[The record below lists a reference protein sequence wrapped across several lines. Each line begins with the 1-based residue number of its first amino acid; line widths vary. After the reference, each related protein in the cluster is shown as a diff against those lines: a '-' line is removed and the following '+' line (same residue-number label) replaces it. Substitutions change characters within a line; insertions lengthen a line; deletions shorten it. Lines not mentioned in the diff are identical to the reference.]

1 MNREQ
6 AKEIIK
12 RDVLCTEYLTPAPN
26 HRGNNGYCCP
36 YCDSGTHGRNSDG
49 AVKYYPETNTWH
61 CHACERGGDVIDAY
75 MQANGCEYNEAL
87 SYLAAR
93 AGVEI
98 DSRPTAAQDFAQE
111 ATGRPQGVVSAD
123 KDKSSSSIENDP
135 QNENISPADYT
146 AYYAECVDRITDPA
160 AVSYLEARGIK
171 PYTAAACGI
180 GYDPLADPSNDPGVS
195 SVLNH
200 YPTPRIIVPTSAG
213 HYVGR
218 RIDGRKKYDKVN
230 AKGSTPAL
238 FNAKALHSGAD
249 VVFITEGAFDAL
261 SFLEAGQQAI
271 ATNSKSND
279 KLVTDALREQGTA
292 SSFVIVP
299 DNDDG
304 DKAADT
310 MKRAN
315 QLCDDLRALNLR
327 AIVYN
332 VAGEYH
338 DANDALVADE
348 EGFKQRIDAA
358 AKELQAHYLPAGML
372 TYEKAIEIFATSND
386 QYIEMPKFPELCK
399 RAKIKLHDSVVLAAD
414 TGAGKS
420 SLAINF
426 IDNLN
431 DSYPV
436 MYFNLE
442 MDELTILRRLVS
454 IRTGIELDRIEG
466 YKHDERTAAAVN
478 TALREITSRKPLQII
493 QDKYSLQAIKEE
505 IVNTTAGRDDPTIVV
520 IDHSLLVTTKESYS
534 RYERFT
540 QISEELRRISRLNN
554 VILFVLLQQNREGK
568 ADDNKR
574 PTNSSLKESGSWEND
589 ATHILF
595 LWYDPKD
602 RRKKIIMTKNRGGAS
617 GDVNL
622 EYYPTTQYYKE
633 SKDQGSRTDA
643 ATSERQSKR
652 NRERDELQAWYEE
665 AYTRTGG
672 NVTLH
677 DIAEAAGKS
686 VAAVKRRLKEYG
698 GYIVDGEQYD
708 AAGIDTNVEQAQF
721 VRLTLGE
728 APAFDEDAPAWA
740 GGDIVKR
747 Y

>member
-6 AKEIIK
+6 AKDYIK
-12 RDVLCTEYLTPAPN
+12 RNVLCTDYLTPAPN

-36 YCDSGTHGRNSDG
+36 ICHSGTHGKGSDG
-49 AVKYYPETNTWH
+49 AVKYHADTNTW
-61 CHACERGGDVIDAY
+61 CCYACSPNKGRDVIDAY
-75 MQANGCEYNEAL
+75 MLQNGCDFNEAL

-93 AGVEI
+93 AGIEI
-98 DSRPTAAQDFAQE
+98 DGTPSQE
-111 ATGRPQGVVSAD
+111 AAGRPQGAVSAD
-123 KDKSSSSIENDP
+123 KDKSSALATNDP
-135 QNENISPADYT
+135 QNENKSPADYT

-171 PYTAAACGI
+171 PYTAAAAGI
-180 GYDPLADPSNDPGVS
+180 GYDPLADPANDPGVS

-200 YPTPRIIVPTSAG
+200 HPTPRIIVPTSAG

-218 RIDGRKKYDKVN
+218 RIDGRKEFDKVN

-238 FNAKALHSGAD
+238 FNAEALQSGAD
-249 VVFITEGAFDAL
+249 VVFICEGWADAL

-271 ATNSKSND
+271 ATNSKSNS
-279 KLVTDALREQGTA
+279 KLVTDALREHGTT

-310 MKRAN
+310 MQRAQ
-315 QLCDDLRALNLR
+315 QLCDDLQALNVR

-348 EGFKQRIDAA
+348 EGFKQRIADAI
-358 AKELQAHYLPAGML
+358 KETQREYLPTGTL
-372 TYEKAIEIFATSND
+372 TFERALEIFETSND
-386 QYIEMPKFPELCK
+386 QYIEMSKFPEFCK

-431 DSYPV
+431 DNYPV

-478 TALREITSRKPLQII
+478 TALREITGRKPLQII
-493 QDKYSLQAIKEE
+493 QDKYNIKDIEKE
-505 IVNTTAGRDDPTIVV
+505 IIKATAGRDDPTIVV

-568 ADDNKR
+568 ADENKR
-574 PTNSSLKESGSWEND
+574 PNNSSLKESGSWEND

-595 LWYDPKD
+595 LWYDTKD
-602 RRKKIIMTKNRGGAS
+602 RTKKLLMTKNRGGAS
-617 GDVNL
+617 GEFNL

-633 SKDQGSRTDA
+633 SKRQGDSRDDA
-643 ATSERQSKR
+643 KAKQNNKR

-672 NVTLH
+672 NVTMH
-677 DIAEAAGKS
+677 DIAEAAGTTTA
-686 VAAVKRRLKEYG
+686 VVKRRMKEYG
-698 GYIVDGEQYD
+698 GYIIDGEQYD

-721 VRLTLGE
+721 IRLTLGE
-728 APAFDEDAPAWA
+728 APTFDDDEQKPTTPQ
-740 GGDIVKR
+740 KR

>member
-6 AKEIIK
+6 AKDYIK
-12 RDVLCTEYLTPAPN
+12 RNVLCTDYLTPAPN

-36 YCDSGTHGRNSDG
+36 ICGSGTHGHGSDG
-49 AVKYYPETNTWH
+49 AVKYHADTNTW
-61 CHACERGGDVIDAY
+61 CCYACSPNKGRDVIDAY
-75 MQANGCEYNEAL
+75 MLQNGCDFNEAL

-93 AGVEI
+93 AGVTI
-98 DSRPTAAQDFAQE
+98 DGGASQE
-111 ATGRPQGVVSAD
+111 AAGRPQGAVSAD
-123 KDKSSSSIENDP
+123 KDKSSASIGNDP
-135 QNENISPADYT
+135 QNENKSPADYT

-171 PYTAAACGI
+171 PYTAAAAGI
-180 GYDPLADPSNDPGVS
+180 GYDPLADPANDPGVS

-200 YPTPRIIVPTSAG
+200 HPTPRIIVPTSAG

-218 RIDGRKKYDKVN
+218 RIDGRKEFDKVN

-238 FNAKALHSGAD
+238 FNEEALHSGAD
-249 VVFITEGAFDAL
+249 VVFICEGWADAL

-271 ATNSKSND
+271 ATNSKSNS
-279 KLVTDALREQGTA
+279 KLVTDALREQGTT

-310 MKRAN
+310 MQRAQ
-315 QLCDDLRALNLR
+315 QLCDDLQALNVR

-348 EGFKQRIDAA
+348 EGFKQRIADAI
-358 AKELQAHYLPAGML
+358 KETQREYLPTGTL
-372 TYEKAIEIFATSND
+372 TFERALEIFETAND
-386 QYIEMPKFPELCK
+386 KFVTMPKFQEFCK
-399 RAKIKLHDSVVLAAD
+399 RAKIKLHDSVVIAAD

-431 DSYPV
+431 DDYPV

-478 TALREITSRKPLQII
+478 SALRVLTGRKPLQII
-493 QDKYSLQAIKEE
+493 QDKYNIKDIETE
-505 IVNTTAGRDDPTIVV
+505 IKQTTAGRDDPTIVV

-554 VILFVLLQQNREGK
+554 VIMFVLLQQNREGK

-595 LWYDPKD
+595 LWYDPQA
-602 RRKKIIMTKNRGGAS
+602 RTKKIIMTKNRAGAPGEFS
-617 GDVNL
+617 L

-633 SKDQGSRTDA
+633 SRDQIDNTST
-643 ATSERQSKR
+643 ATNARQNKR
-652 NRERDELQAWYEE
+652 NRERGQLQAWYEE
-665 AYTRTGG
+665 AYTATGG
-672 NVTLH
+672 NVTLY
-677 DIAEAAGKS
+677 DMAEAAGTTT
-686 VAAVKRRLKEYG
+686 AVIKRRLKEYG
-698 GYIVDGEQYD
+698 GYIVEGEQYD
-708 AAGIDTNVEQAQF
+708 AAGMDTDVEQAQF
-721 VRLTLGE
+721 IRMTIGE
-728 APAFDEDAPAWA
+728 APAFDDDPKPATPQ
-740 GGDIVKR
+740 KR